1 MHHRLITSVLAAAGS
16 LTYVSL
22 SQAQDVPPP
31 PDQVIR
37 RACDA
42 AGGLEAFQRLGI
54 LHLNISG
61 QEISQEGTPSTQLK
75 DIYFL
80 TPGPVPGRFELPG
93 EPPRSGVVAG
103 DDGRAGWAV
112 VDRKLDS
119 RRGTSYMVRR
129 SLAKFLFTAMLPFS
143 LTWEGVT
150 ITKVTPAE
158 VKRVPVWRVTIEVP
172 RSFFDSPQVAT
183 TWTVDFD
190 RHSFALVR
198 AESPF
203 VDLGKGITADGMRF
217 FWSQAVTVKGVHF
230 FSEQRVIGLDEV
242 GAEKTHTRTERISY
256 QVLPESEAAKLFAN
270 PVPPEQRP
278 TAKMP

>member
-1 MHHRLITSVLAAAGS
+1 MMHHRLIASMLSAALS

-22 SQAQDVPPP
+22 SQAQDVPP

-54 LHLNISG
+54 LHVNISG

-80 TPGPVPGRFELPG
+80 TPGPVPGRFELPT
-93 EPPRSGVVAG
+93 SHVVAG
-103 DDGRAGWAV
+103 DDGSAGWAV
-112 VDRKLDS
+112 VDRKLDA

-129 SLAKFLFTAMLPFS
+129 SLAKFLFSTMLPFS
-143 LTWEGVT
+143 LSWEGVT

-158 VKRVPVWRVTIEVP
+158 VKKVPVWRVTIEVP

-190 RHSFALVR
+190 RHSFALVG

-217 FWSQAVTVKGVHF
+217 FWSQAVTVKGVRF

-242 GAEKTHTRTERISY
+242 GAEKSHTRTERISY
-256 QVLPESEAAKLFAN
+256 QILPEFEAAKLFAN

-278 TAKMP
+278 AAKMP